1 MSLVRKEAPVVI
13 SENSWSS
20 SSSCFLVMDCVEN
33 GDEQQP
39 LKQASEASC
48 KKCELISFVYLSLVC
63 SFL

>member
-1 MSLVRKEAPVVI
+1 MSLVRKEAPVVM
-13 SENSWSS
+13 SENSWF

-48 KKCELISFVYLSLVC
+48 KKCELISFVSLSLFC
-63 SFL
+63 SSL